1 VTVPISTILLLL
13 PPDEATLALGR
24 YDALIKSTP
33 AYRMEMTL
41 SSPRLPFTYQ
51 ITLATSKTGRTR
63 FTAKHLGFD
72 FSLIQTERGRQDL
85 DHVERIYD
93 DLDVP
98 LGSRLFGSRL
108 TKELDTSFPSFVLS
122 HSSRD
127 WFAKGAPLKYE
138 RKDGR
143 DIVSSITDTSDLK
156 ATFLPSGQ
164 LVSLYAKLTQMGQVQ
179 IRDYK
184 VSLWK
189 PIPNELSQ
197 FYSPLPD
204 GYSPVTTPDAGD
216 PAGVGAKA
224 RLGVVQRDGKS
235 VDLDAIARKSGVL
248 VVFADPNGPGSAKL
262 GQALAKLRTGG
273 VPVVRLVDA
282 ANAPTGWAKDAKGEF
297 LRYVNPPASPF
308 LILVDKKGQVV
319 KTWLGFGA
327 DSTSG
332 FVTEM
337 NTALAELK

>member
-1 VTVPISTILLLL
+1 MTVPISTILLLL

-33 AYRMEMTL
+33 AYRVEMTL
-41 SSPRLPFTYQ
+41 SSPRLPFTYR

-63 FTAKHLGFD
+63 FTAKHAGFD

-85 DHVERIYD
+85 DNVERIYD

-108 TKELDTSFPSFVLS
+108 TKELDTCFPSFVLS
-122 HSSRD
+122 RSSRD
-127 WFAKGAPLKYE
+127 WFATGAPLKFE
-138 RKDGR
+138 QKDGR
-143 DIVSSITDTSDLK
+143 DIVSATTDTSDVK

-164 LVSLYAKLTQMGQVQ
+164 LVSLYAKLSQMGQVQ

-189 PIPNELSQ
+189 PIPNELNQ

-216 PAGVGAKA
+216 PAGVGNKV
-224 RLGVVQRDGKS
+224 RLGVVQRDGRA
-235 VDLDAIARKSGVL
+235 VDLDAMARKSGVL

-262 GQALAKLRTGG
+262 AQALPKLNTGG
-273 VPVVRLVDA
+273 VPVVRIVDA
-282 ANAPTGWAKDAKGEF
+282 ASAPAGWANDSKGEF

-308 LILVDKKGQVV
+308 VILVDKQGQVA

-327 DSTSG
+327 DSSAG
-332 FVTEM
+332 FVSEL
-337 NTALAELK
+337 NTALKELK